1 MKTVYIGIDPGL
13 KGFIT
18 VLESDEEITFH
29 PIPTINKGKELDSIF
44 LAGLL
49 KGIVERYKE
58 HRVVVGVENVHALFG
73 ASAGRCSRQTGNP
86 ARQLGPA
93 RRINPKNHR
102 WRNDRRPRPARS

>member
-58 HRVVVGVENVHALFG
+58 HRVVFGVENVIIKHRKAGALF
-73 ASAGRCSRQTGNP
+73 RKYT
-86 ARQLGPA
+86 
-93 RRINPKNHR
+93 KMT
-102 WRNDRRPRPARS
+102 